1 MRDTPR
7 APTKLSQQ
15 MLWVA
20 SLLLLAKA
28 IGAGKEMLL
37 ASAYGT
43 GPLMD
48 AYQFTLQMASWP
60 VSIFLAIGS
69 AALVPAYAA
78 LKTQTPQQLQSFRA
92 QVHGATL
99 VLVLVLSLVWIAASH
114 HTPLLNTWSGLSA
127 SAQQHAAQFAL
138 PMTWFMACGL
148 YASLLMAE
156 CISGQHPI
164 STLLESAPALVL
176 GTLLLSTA
184 APNFDTL
191 VLGTLSGALA
201 QVMLLAACTARAMR
215 LPRPSTHWQHPAW
228 PPLLAALGTLLLA
241 QVLQAATSV
250 IDQFWAARAGQGAVS
265 VMGYANRLL
274 YLALGLGSVAIGR
287 VLLPALARLSA
298 AQPQHA
304 PQSRQLAKTWAMRI
318 FGLSTLS
325 LLVLW
330 PLSPWLVATL
340 FERGAFG
347 PADTQRVAA
356 FLQISWL
363 QVPATLAALVLIQ
376 QVLAEQHYRILTWL
390 AATNLLVKLVGNSL
404 LTPWLGL
411 HGLALANALMPLST
425 LLVLLLWWRK
435 APHTTHHAP

>member
-1 MRDTPR
+1 MTDTSPQHTSLTR
-7 APTKLSQQ
+7 Q

-20 SLLLLAKA
+20 CLLLLTKV
-28 IGAGKEMLL
+28 IGAGKEVLL

-69 AALVPAYAA
+69 AALVPTYAA
-78 LKTQTPQQLQSFRA
+78 LQAQSPQQLQRFRA

-99 VLVLVLSLVWIAASH
+99 ALALALSLAWVTASLH
-114 HTPLLNTWSGLSA
+114 SPLLNAWSGLSN
-127 SAQQHAAQFAL
+127 SAQQHATQFAL
-138 PMTWFMACGL
+138 PMTWLMACGI
-148 YASLLMAE
+148 YAALLMAE
-156 CISGQHPI
+156 CISGQHQI

-176 GTLLLSTA
+176 GALLMTTTVPS
-184 APNFDTL
+184 FDTL
-191 VLGTLSGALA
+191 VLGTVGGAVA
-201 QVMLLAACTARAMR
+201 QVLLLAACTAWYMR
-215 LPRPSTHWQHPAW
+215 LPLPSIRWQHSAW
-228 PPLLAALGTLLLA
+228 PPLLAALGALLLA

-274 YLALGLGSVAIGR
+274 FLVLGLGSVAIAR
-287 VLLPALARLSA
+287 VLLPSLARLSA
-298 AQPQHA
+298 AQPQHIHQA
-304 PQSRQLAKTWAMRI
+304 RQLAQAWAMRV
-318 FGLSTLS
+318 FGLSMLGT
-325 LLVLW
+325 LVLW
-330 PLSPWLVATL
+330 PLAPWLVATL

-376 QVLAEQHYRILTWL
+376 QVLAEQRYRLLTLL
-390 AATNLLVKLVGNSL
+390 AATNLVVKLLGNSL

-411 HGLALANALMPLST
+411 QGLALASALMPLST
-425 LLVLLLWWRK
+425 LLVLLLWWR
-435 APHTTHHAP
+435 HAEHKSNHAL